1 MCEEEIRQYEE
12 IRKVVA
18 RARAVHIFGYHVVA
32 YVLGNIFLGAWNI
45 FTYQNRR
52 DEVLWFWSPLI
63 FWGGGGVIIH
73 YLQSIA
79 LFNDWWQQDESITNE
94 RRYELELAPEDQ
106 KQPAE

>member
-1 MCEEEIRQYEE
+1 M
-12 IRKVVA
+12 
-18 RARAVHIFGYHVVA
+18 
-32 YVLGNIFLGAWNI
+32 
-45 FTYQNRR
+45 
-52 DEVLWFWSPLI
+52 LWFWSPLI
-63 FWGGGGVIIH
+63 FWGGGVIIH